1 MKLDIQFISYEINV
15 KICTN
20 SDYSN
25 NPKNFCELHFQSLS
39 FLLIWEKELYKPV
52 PKASLAKVGRWEWIQ
67 SEDSHG
73 PQIWRSW
80 GFLFDW
86 FFFFDP
92 LREYVLLTYWK
103 SRDFCFPVT
112 LSKISFMMENQNQ
125 YMCNQVMLAL
135 MQLHWNVEMKE
146 FLLAVS
152 AYASCFRAVGY
163 VPWERGPML
172 TRSLNV
178 LEGLESIQE
187 FPEPFVH

>member
-1 MKLDIQFISYEINV
+1 MQRSVLTPIIQIIPRIFVSYIFSPYLSYLYEKKNYTNQCQKLPWQKWGGGNEYRVRSLMDHKYGEV
-15 KICTN
+15 EV
-20 SDYSN
+20 
-25 NPKNFCELHFQSLS
+25 FC
-39 FLLIWEKELYKPV
+39 LI
-52 PKASLAKVGRWEWIQ
+52 
-67 SEDSHG
+67 D
-73 PQIWRSW
+73 
-80 GFLFDW
+80 

-112 LSKISFMMENQNQ
+112 LSKISFMTENQNQ

-135 MQLHWNVEMKE
+135 MQLHWNMEMKE